1 MVKRRYTLVLIL
13 SFLLVVVKG
22 YSYDFQFG
30 GIYYSF
36 VGNNVEVSRGDY
48 KYRDEIVIPEKV
60 TYNGSSYN
68 VTSIGYCAFSLNYGL
83 TSITIPNS
91 VTGIGDYAFEGCSGL
106 TSITISSS
114 LKSIGDGVFRG
125 CSGLTSITI
134 PNSVTSIGS
143 SAFSGCSGLT
153 SITIPNSMT
162 SIGSSAFS
170 GCSGLTSIIIPNSVT
185 IIGDGAFS
193 YCSELTSIRVDNN
206 NNIYDSYD
214 NCNAIIETAT
224 NKLIAGCK
232 NTTIPNSV
240 TSIGNDAFDG
250 CSGLSSI
257 IIPNSV
263 TIIGDGAFSYCSSLT
278 SISIPNSV
286 TSIGIYAFQ
295 GCSGLTSINVDSNN
309 RKYDSRD
316 NCNAIIET
324 SSNTLIAGC
333 KNTVIPNFVTSIGK
347 HAFDGCSGLTSIT
360 IPTSVTSIG
369 IGAFSWCSGLT
380 SITIPNSVT
389 SISNGAF
396 WGCSGLTSI
405 TIPNSVTSIDYLAFF
420 GCSNL
425 TSVISE
431 IKNPFEIKED
441 VFSSDTYSKASL
453 TVPNGS
459 KAKYQSTNYWNKFS
473 KIKEASGGDTS
484 TKRTIHVATA
494 GTLPNLIPESEKY
507 IIEELTLTGE
517 LNGTDFRLLRDMAG
531 CNYLGVETAGKL
543 KVLDLTGANIVA
555 GGEKYIDT
563 DNLPNWGPLYCSVQ
577 ENNIFPHR
585 VFHGCKLNTI
595 VIPNSVTSIGNYA
608 FYDCSDL
615 TSITIPNSVTSIGYS
630 AFSGCSGLTSITI
643 PNSVTSIGEWAFLN
657 CSGLTSVTIPNS
669 VTSIDFGAFSGCS
682 GLASITVEEGNT
694 KYDSRDNCNAII
706 DSNTN
711 ELINGCKNTIIPN
724 TVTSIGRRAFSGC
737 SGLASVTIPNSV
749 TSIGDMSFGGCSGL
763 TSVTIPNSVTS
774 IGGSAFYGCS
784 GLTSITIPN
793 SVTSIGISAFF
804 GCSGLTSVFSEI
816 KNPFE
821 IEEYVFSSNIY
832 SKATLTV
839 PSGTK
844 TKYQQTNYWNKFQ
857 TITEKEGQS
866 YTLDIT
872 ASGYGYASYNG
883 TSIRN
888 TTRSFT
894 VAEGESA
901 TINFSPDEGYRVAS
915 LYVNNNNVTS
925 NIYNNSYTISNL
937 SRNTTVKVTF
947 ESIPVTTYSLDIT
960 ASGYGYAYYDG
971 TSIRNSTRAFIV
983 NEGESATISFSP
995 DEGYRVASLYVN
1007 NTNLT
1012 SSIYNN
1018 SYTINN
1024 LSRNT
1029 TVKVTFEAAP
1039 VTTYSLDIT
1048 ASGYG
1053 YAYYDGTSI
1062 RNSTRTFTVTEGASA
1077 TIDFSPDEGHRVASL
1092 YVNNTNVTSSIYN
1105 NSYTINNLSRNTTVK
1120 VTFEKESSV
1129 NFNYKGIT
1137 YVGQPSTLTAEVQS
1151 VYNDNLMEVEIP
1163 SSVESNGKTYTV
1175 TSVADGAFSNRT
1187 FNYVSLPSSV
1197 TSISDNTF
1205 KNTSLGALIWNA
1217 KASLP
1222 SSVFSNMAIWTK
1234 TTFLLYVNDK
1244 SYAPLNFGNVV
1255 VGNSTYTAEK
1265 ITLEDGTN
1273 TMFYCPKEFTAQSIT
1288 YTHKYSLE
1296 TGGKG
1301 KGWESIA
1308 LPFNVQK
1315 ITHASKGELTPF
1327 ASYQSGSNQRPFW
1340 LMELSSSGFTRASA
1354 IKANT
1359 PYIIAMPNS
1368 TEYEEYYI
1376 IRGNVTFSANNVK
1389 VAETSSLVT
1398 RTSTSRR
1405 TSYNMTFTPAFAP
1418 QTNVYALNVYSDTNP
1433 GSEFIASQKVYP
1445 FQAYMTTNSNTRSI
1459 GIEFNN
1465 GTTDIDEIPLSGVRE
1480 GRVRVYSLG
1489 GQLLINSDESNWESL
1504 WQRLPSGVYIV
1515 NGKKTIK

>member
-774 IGGSAFYGCS
+774 IGLRAFDGCSGLTAVTIPNSVTSIGRRAFYGCSGLASVTIPNSVTSIGDMSFRGCSGLTAVTIPNSVTSIGLSAFDGCSGLTAVTIPNSVTSIGGSAFYGCS

-983 NEGESATISFSP
+983 NEGES
-995 DEGYRVASLYVN
+995 
-1007 NTNLT
+1007 
-1012 SSIYNN
+1012 
-1018 SYTINN
+1018 
-1024 LSRNT
+1024 
-1029 TVKVTFEAAP
+1029 
-1039 VTTYSLDIT
+1039 
-1048 ASGYG
+1048 
-1053 YAYYDGTSI
+1053 
-1062 RNSTRTFTVTEGASA
+1062 
-1077 TIDFSPDEGHRVASL
+1077 
-1092 YVNNTNVTSSIYN
+1092 
-1105 NSYTINNLSRNTTVK
+1105 
-1120 VTFEKESSV
+1120 
-1129 NFNYKGIT
+1129 
-1137 YVGQPSTLTAEVQS
+1137 QQ
-1151 VYNDNLMEVEIP
+1151 
-1163 SSVESNGKTYTV
+1163 
-1175 TSVADGAFSNRT
+1175 
-1187 FNYVSLPSSV
+1187 
-1197 TSISDNTF
+1197 
-1205 KNTSLGALIWNA
+1205 
-1217 KASLP
+1217 
-1222 SSVFSNMAIWTK
+1222 
-1234 TTFLLYVNDK
+1234 
-1244 SYAPLNFGNVV
+1244 
-1255 VGNSTYTAEK
+1255 
-1265 ITLEDGTN
+1265 
-1273 TMFYCPKEFTAQSIT
+1273 Q
-1288 YTHKYSLE
+1288 
-1296 TGGKG
+1296 
-1301 KGWESIA
+1301 
-1308 LPFNVQK
+1308 
-1315 ITHASKGELTPF
+1315 
-1327 ASYQSGSNQRPFW
+1327 
-1340 LMELSSSGFTRASA
+1340 
-1354 IKANT
+1354 
-1359 PYIIAMPNS
+1359 
-1368 TEYEEYYI
+1368 
-1376 IRGNVTFSANNVK
+1376 
-1389 VAETSSLVT
+1389 
-1398 RTSTSRR
+1398 
-1405 TSYNMTFTPAFAP
+1405 
-1418 QTNVYALNVYSDTNP
+1418 
-1433 GSEFIASQKVYP
+1433 
-1445 FQAYMTTNSNTRSI
+1445 
-1459 GIEFNN
+1459 
-1465 GTTDIDEIPLSGVRE
+1465 
-1480 GRVRVYSLG
+1480 
-1489 GQLLINSDESNWESL
+1489 
-1504 WQRLPSGVYIV
+1504 
-1515 NGKKTIK
+1515 